1 MNWTTKTKYSISS
14 GAYTIAKY
22 MVIDEAQYQA
32 WLGMEAI
39 GYPCKTVKEA
49 KERCERHLQIMG
61 PAEKA
66 A

>member
-1 MNWTTKTKYSISS
+1 MKWEQTSKYALT
-14 GAYTIAKY
+14 GEGGYKVAKY
-22 MVIDEAQYQA
+22 MIADKALYQP

-39 GYPCKTVKEA
+39 GYPCDSVKEA

-61 PAEKA
+61 REA

>member
-1 MNWTTKTKYSISS
+1 MNWKPDGKYVLRGES
-14 GAYTIAKY
+14 GYQIAKY
-22 MVIDEAQYQA
+22 MIADEARYQP

-39 GYPCKTVKEA
+39 GYPCDSVKEA

-61 PAEKA
+61 REA